1 MELQLNPYN
10 SLCINQPSRST
21 RSRSTQSSSI
31 NQSIF
36 ISVLHDPSYYP
47 SQLLQPSH
55 VQHCTTMSLE
65 HTFSYPLPSPVSS
78 SSTHHPSGFPLKLQ
92 FHLFQNSYPD
102 SPNRSPSISLR
113 NNTHLSRY
121 SASSDPLVTVWQN
134 IDLPWTIIKSLN
146 HLHLDRLDEA
156 LVNKLVPCVW
166 LSSGTLEVWGLEK
179 NYTQM
184 GIWPLTSWLSV
195 DYRIQHQT
203 IGHPMGTHTPH
214 THTPHT
220 HTRQPLHSNKICDIY
235 NKPFEVS
242 LGILYLM
249 CRDPNYRWS
258 ILYCG
263 TRTLENLLHRKLN
276 TSNAI

>member
-1 MELQLNPYN
+1 MD
-10 SLCINQPSRST
+10 CI
-21 RSRSTQSSSI
+21 
-31 NQSIF
+31 
-36 ISVLHDPSYYP
+36 
-47 SQLLQPSH
+47 
-55 VQHCTTMSLE
+55 
-65 HTFSYPLPSPVSS
+65 
-78 SSTHHPSGFPLKLQ
+78 
-92 FHLFQNSYPD
+92 
-102 SPNRSPSISLR
+102 
-113 NNTHLSRY
+113 
-121 SASSDPLVTVWQN
+121 
-134 IDLPWTIIKSLN
+134 
-146 HLHLDRLDEA
+146 HLDRLDEA

-276 TSNAI
+276 TSNAIWCQRYLSCKVTIPNLYESKDISPINVQKWIEGEYRGAQWYPRSSVSLSSSLPLMVS